1 MGCLGSLPRDHS
13 EGDEYQPVEEETAS
27 RPSWT
32 DGVFCPRPFHRR
44 LVCLFGRRLFSVSL
58 MHRRGIIDRGN
69 YAFCSNKGK
78 YKPFG

>member
-27 RPSWT
+27 RP
-32 DGVFCPRPFHRR
+32 FRRR